1 MKIDSVVAIAAM
13 EAAIKRLGIKLTANT
28 VLEASATKQLG
39 ISYEAKILPITMAIE
54 LGHFLIE
61 SEFFGS
67 VDVYDGTGAIDEFM
81 IDFFKTLTDNPSVAE
96 NAVNAFNK
104 VLADNSAVA
113 DIDVLHF
120 YKSLADIATTSDT
133 HRYDLVKPLIDGS
146 ATADAHAYDF
156 HKEAGEH
163 IADIVDTDYL
173 HFHKALTE
181 APSLVDAID
190 TITFFKNTQ
199 DAAGF
204 TDGETLAFAKFL
216 FDNVNAT
223 DDVDGA
229 ASILDD
235 QEMQYH
241 KNTTNLAAV
250 TDDFFRMVAYTRE
263 YNDAASFTDDDTLN
277 VGKNSADSTYI
288 SDIETLASGK
298 YSVDSSVFTDSN
310 TFSFNKPLLDN
321 TLFTDID
328 ILAVGKNTSETV
340 SGITD
345 DETFATVKALADN
358 PLFTETHNFNFGK
371 LLSDTPVMGD
381 VLAIQ
386 MLTAST
392 DILNTSDLISV
403 AVNRQILDTASLTDS
418 GLLRSQGYSDFAFFA
433 EDYVGASRNF

>member
-81 IDFFKTLTDNPSVAE
+81 IDFFKTLTDNPKFAD

-104 VLADNSAVA
+104 VLADNPAVA

-146 ATADAHAYDF
+146 ATADAHAYVFNKDV
-156 HKEAGEH
+156 KN
-163 IADIVDTDYL
+163 ITDIVDTDYL

-190 TITFFKNTQ
+190 TIAFFKNTQ

-277 VGKNSADSTYI
+277 VGKNSADSTNI

-403 AVNRQILDTASLTDS
+403 VVNRQILDTASLTDS

>member
-1 MKIDSVVAIAAM
+1 MKLKSVVAIAAL
-13 EAAIKRLGIKLTANT
+13 EAAIKRLGIKIA
-28 VLEASATKQLG
+28 
-39 ISYEAKILPITMAIE
+39 AKTLPISMAIE

-61 SEFFGS
+61 KDFFGS

-81 IDFFKTLTDNPSVAE
+81 IDFFKTLNDNPSVAE
-96 NAVNAFNK
+96 NAVNAFRK
-104 VLADNSAVA
+104 VLADNPTVA
-113 DIDVLHF
+113 DIDILHF
-120 YKSLADIATTSDT
+120 YKNLADIAITADT
-133 HRYDLVKPLIDGS
+133 HRYDLVKPLTDDPS
-146 ATADAHAYDF
+146 TADAHAYDF
-156 HKEAGEH
+156 HKEAGEN
-163 IADIVDTDYL
+163 ITDIVDNDYL
-173 HFHKALTE
+173 YFHKALTE

-190 TITFFKNTQ
+190 TIAFFKNTQ

-216 FDNVNAT
+216 VDNVYAT

-277 VGKNSADSTYI
+277 VGKSSADSTYI